1 MKYVEINE
9 NYNPEDDDFTTIDLE
24 DTRKTRLTLAHLSK
38 LRKIRE
44 YRKFQKASETEQVKK
59 QYGGSADAPVSGG
72 GGGELEL

>member
-9 NYNPEDDDFTTIDLE
+9 NYNPEDDDFTAIDLE
-24 DTRKTRLTLAHLSK
+24 DTRKVRLTLAHLSK

-44 YRKFQKASETEQVKK
+44 YRKFQKASEDAQVKK
-59 QYGGSADAPVSGG
+59 QYGGSKDASAGS